1 MVVISVNSNYFQAP
15 GGRVM
20 KISIPGHVLVMF
32 KQHNCTHCRNFQ
44 PHFEA
49 LAAREPRVKFVYADV
64 QDSNRKIVRMA
75 QRTTTPIKTVPAFI
89 FYFNLAPVAIYKGH
103 HIPQKLQLFIEEMLK
118 VTGTSNG
125 SNFVNTN
132 ELPGGYGVGIS
143 QHELELMQQQSNNFL
158 LPRNVIPYNAEYLKF
173 LSPEERAR

>member
-32 KQHNCTHCRNFQ
+32 KQHNCVHCRNFQ
-44 PHFEA
+44 PLFEA
-49 LAAREPRVKFVYADV
+49 LAARESRVKFVCADV

-89 FYFNLAPVAIYKGH
+89 FYFNGAPVAIYKGH
-103 HIPQKLQLFIEEMLK
+103 HVPQKLQIFIEQMLK
-118 VTGTSNG
+118 VTGSAGG
-125 SNFVNTN
+125 SNFVNTH
-132 ELPGGYGVGIS
+132 EIPGGYGIGIS
-143 QHELELMQQQSNNFL
+143 QHELDLQQRSDNHFL
-158 LPRNVIPYNAEYLKF
+158 PANIIPYNAEYLKF
-173 LSPEERAR
+173 IGPEERLQ